1 MQAHYIYS
9 PRELTRW
16 KFALNEALEPLE
28 TVEDLIRLWAHE
40 ALRLFQDRL
49 VHPHEKEW
57 CDKLVDTIASTHFV
71 KYEDKALD
79 RPILFSN
86 YLHRVY

>member
-1 MQAHYIYS
+1 MQSHYIYS

-16 KFALNEALEPLE
+16 KYALNEALEPLE
-28 TVEDLIRLWAHE
+28 SVDDLVRLWAHE
-40 ALRLFQDRL
+40 AFRLFQDRL

-57 CDKLVDTIASTHFV
+57 CDKLVDEVADKNFNGIT
-71 KYEDKALD
+71 DKALQ

-86 YLHRVY
+86 YIHRIY